1 VPDRAVFSDMEL
13 AFRTKARFFVPPALT
28 DPLQPMADAATLAVL
43 VDVDA
48 LVKRSQLDRV
58 MLLALQALA
67 RTQVHVMLVSHDE
80 QIRLGLWR
88 RGVPLTWLS
97 ADVPRRAMTHLR
109 SRDRGVRVVAI
120 TDCADNVDAE
130 HDCWLDLRRTSV
142 AEARAALWWLVHARS

>member
-1 VPDRAVFSDMEL
+1 MEL
-13 AFRTKARFFVPPALT
+13 AFCTKARFYVPST
-28 DPLQPMADAATLAVL
+28 VSDPLQLMASAATLALL

-67 RTQVHVMLVSHDE
+67 RTQVHVLLVSHDE
-80 QIRLGLWR
+80 QIRLGLLR
-88 RGVPLTWLS
+88 RGVPLAWLS

-109 SRDRGVRVVAI
+109 SRDRGVRVLAI
-120 TDCADNVDAE
+120 TECSDNVDAQQ
-130 HDCWLDLRRTSV
+130 DCWLDLRHTSV